1 MEQDENKKKRQ
12 KKGAKCTSS
21 SSHVVSRRA
30 HTNYSLK
37 QKLEALKL
45 LQRNNFNLSKT
56 AREIR
61 ISTCCLRRWRNDHPE
76 VFSNTSVQIKNIQQS
91 IEIDLI
97 QRDKNFIQKNY
108 AKWEQVCEKLT
119 DQLLNMAE
127 TEADIEK
134 IARTLKII
142 REIMNPTNSN
152 NLTTN
157 VATSQ
162 INVLRLELEKQSLLP
177 EQC

>member
-1 MEQDENKKKRQ
+1 MP
-12 KKGAKCTSS
+12 
-21 SSHVVSRRA
+21 SSHVSTCA
-30 HTNYSLK
+30 YELFSQAET
-37 QKLEALKL
+37 EASNSSAIILTY
-45 LQRNNFNLSKT
+45 QNRTRNRN
-56 AREIR
+56 
-61 ISTCCLRRWRNDHPE
+61 STCCLRRWRNDHPE
-76 VFSNTSVQIKNIQQS
+76 VFSNTSVQIKNIRQS

-152 NLTTN
+152 NPTTN

-162 INVLRLELEKQSLLP
+162 INILRLELEKQSLLP
-177 EQC
+177 E